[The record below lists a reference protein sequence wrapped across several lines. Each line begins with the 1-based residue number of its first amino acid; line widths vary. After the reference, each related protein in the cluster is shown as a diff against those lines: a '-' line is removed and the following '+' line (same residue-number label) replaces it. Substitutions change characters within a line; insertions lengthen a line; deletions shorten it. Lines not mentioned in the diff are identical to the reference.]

1 LALRLRRPQK
11 RALQYAGI
19 VLALVFYL
27 FPIYWLVLT
36 SLKYPSD
43 VVANPVVWVPS
54 RITLD
59 NFRLLFGYTGPVWG
73 SDRYIGRSF
82 LQDVSP
88 YLLNSLT
95 VGLTSSLLGLLVGG
109 ALAYG
114 IARFGVGRQKLYSW
128 ILSLRMVPPVVI
140 AIPLFLVFRSLRLV
154 DTWTGLAIAH
164 LLISLPFATLLLVG
178 FFADVSR
185 DLSDAARVDGCTHVG
200 AFFRVIVP
208 LVAPG
213 LAAVFIIAFLNS
225 WNELLIA
232 NALTNSPRAQTFP
245 VYTTSFSQVER
256 GTAWGP
262 AAAGGVIGML
272 PMLVTVFYIQRYL
285 VRGLT
290 VGAVSE

>member
-1 LALRLRRPQK
+1 
-11 RALQYAGI
+11 
-19 VLALVFYL
+19 
-27 FPIYWLVLT
+27 
-36 SLKYPSD
+36 
-43 VVANPVVWVPS
+43 
-54 RITLD
+54 
-59 NFRLLFGYTGPVWG
+59 
-73 SDRYIGRSF
+73 
-82 LQDVSP
+82 
-88 YLLNSLT
+88 
-95 VGLTSSLLGLLVGG
+95 
-109 ALAYG
+109 
-114 IARFGVGRQKLYSW
+114 
-128 ILSLRMVPPVVI
+128 M
-140 AIPLFLVFRSLRLV
+140 
-154 DTWTGLAIAH
+154 
-164 LLISLPFATLLLVG
+164 
-178 FFADVSR
+178 
-185 DLSDAARVDGCTHVG
+185 G

-272 PMLVTVFYIQRYL
+272 PMLVTVFYIQRHL